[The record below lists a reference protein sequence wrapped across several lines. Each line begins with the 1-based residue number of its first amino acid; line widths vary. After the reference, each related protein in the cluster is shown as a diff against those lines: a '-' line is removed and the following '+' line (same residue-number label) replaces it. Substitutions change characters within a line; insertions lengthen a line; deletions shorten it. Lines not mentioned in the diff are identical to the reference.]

1 MAQNDDDEN
10 VSKKPFYPEHTRL
23 LLGGMYRIM
32 ETSGSFPDHVFPMRM
47 LFADTWYIRMFR
59 QAAGCRGCV
68 PSFPQ
73 LSPPQLQRRVLS
85 SLKLGTY
92 YCIYEG
98 HQKRCMETNM
108 SPISQRNYLLSSR
121 PIVANIARIGTP
133 MQILD
138 YRTEKR
144 RVEEHN
150 VMLAI
155 AKGMQKYM
163 HSVATSTI
171 HLASQAFPI
180 DTVKASIIATTLL
193 HPLDVI
199 KVRLQLFPESWGVNM
214 FRQMMRCEG
223 LRAPYTGLTAGILR
237 QTTYTTSRLGTYY
250 CLYEH
255 HKNKYGSIPSFSQ
268 KVAIG
273 VYAGLVGAFVG
284 CPSEIILVRMMA
296 DGPIDPYRRYRGLFD
311 AFTKIW
317 REEGVCTLWRG
328 ALLTMSRSVVIS
340 VAQIGT
346 YAQARDYLTEKKR
359 AKGFLLH
366 LYTSLL
372 SSFVTAVATLPID
385 TFKTR
390 YQVMSSGTH
399 KEIYNKFKQETG
411 ILGFW
416 RGFTP
421 YYLRLTVHT
430 LVTFYL
436 LELLYEIH
444 HKKQKKPNTI

>member
-1 MAQNDDDEN
+1 MAQNDDEITYT
-10 VSKKPFYPEHTRL
+10 KKRQWPEHTRL
-23 LLGGMYRIM
+23 LLGGMYRIL
-32 ETSGSFPDHVFPMRM
+32 ETSGSLPDHVFPMRM
-47 LFADTWYIRMFR
+47 LFADTWYIRLFR
-59 QAAGCRGCV
+59 QAARCRGCV

-73 LSPPQLQRRVLS
+73 LSPPMLQRRILS

-92 YCIYEG
+92 YCIYES
-98 HQKRCMETNM
+98 HQKKCKERNIN
-108 SPISQRNYLLSSR
+108 PLSQGVFLLTSR
-121 PIVANIARIGTP
+121 PVVTNVARIGTP
-133 MQILD
+133 MQIRD
-138 YRTEKR
+138 YRTEKK
-144 RVEEHN
+144 
-150 VMLAI
+150 LADESS
-155 AKGMQKYM
+155 AVLALVKGVKTYM
-163 HSVATSTI
+163 RSIATSVFNA
-171 HLASQAFPI
+171 ASQLWPI
-180 DTVKASIIATTLL
+180 DTLRASIIATTLL

-199 KVRLQLFPESWGVNM
+199 KVRLQLYPESWGVNM
-214 FRQMMRCEG
+214 FRQMLRCEG
-223 LRAPYTGLTAGILR
+223 LKAPYTGLTAGILR

-250 CLYEH
+250 CLYEY
-255 HKNKYGSIPSFSQ
+255 HKSKYGSIPSFSQ

-296 DGPIDPYRRYRGLFD
+296 DGPVDPYRRYRGLFD

-317 REEGVCTLWRG
+317 REEGICTLWRG

-346 YAQARDYLTEKKR
+346 YAQARDYLTERKR

-390 YQVMSSGTH
+390 YQVMSSGSH
-399 KEIYNKFKQETG
+399 KEIYTKFKQETG